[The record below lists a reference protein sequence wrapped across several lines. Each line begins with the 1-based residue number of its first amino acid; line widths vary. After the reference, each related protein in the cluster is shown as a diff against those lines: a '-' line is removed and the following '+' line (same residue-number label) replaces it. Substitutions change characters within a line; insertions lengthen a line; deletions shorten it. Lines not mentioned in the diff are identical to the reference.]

1 MRVVF
6 FCLVVACIAVS
17 CKKSG
22 ETENPNLLRLADCK
36 NYVNNTE
43 TVSLCFDSLLADSRC
58 PNKMMCV
65 WEGAAIAKFSFTK
78 NNTTYPVKL
87 STHAFFPQFPT
98 DTIIE
103 NYKIEFLNLYPYP
116 GTHSLPVPFYKIK
129 AEVKVTKQ

>member
-6 FCLVVACIAVS
+6 FGLAVAFVFIS
-17 CKKSG
+17 CKKSE
-22 ETENPNLLRLADCK
+22 ETENSNLLRLADCK
-36 NYVNNTE
+36 NYTYNGE

-58 PNKMMCV
+58 PDKAICI
-65 WEGAAIAKFSFTK
+65 WEGAAIAKFTFTK
-78 NNTTYPVKL
+78 NNTSFPVKL

-103 NYKIEFLNLYPYP
+103 NYKIAFLNLYPYP

-129 AEVKVTKQ
+129 AEVKVTRL

>member
-6 FCLVVACIAVS
+6 FGLAVAFVIIS

-36 NYVNNTE
+36 NYTYNGE

-58 PNKMMCV
+58 PDKAICI
-65 WEGAAIAKFSFTK
+65 WEGAAIAKFTFTK
-78 NNTTYPVKL
+78 NNTSFPVKL

-103 NYKIEFLNLYPYP
+103 NYKIAFLNLYPYP

-129 AEVKVTKQ
+129 AEVKVTRL

>member
-6 FCLVVACIAVS
+6 FCLATALLVIS

-36 NYVNNTE
+36 NYTYNGE
-43 TVSLCFDSLLADSRC
+43 TVSLCFDSLIADSRC
-58 PNKMMCV
+58 PEKAMCI
-65 WEGAAIAKFSFTK
+65 WEGTAIAKFSFTK

-87 STHAFFPQFPT
+87 STHDFYPQFPK
-98 DTIIE
+98 DTTIE

-129 AEVKVTKQ
+129 AEVKVTKL